1 MPLWNDQDEKVP
13 RLSPGCIAALDWIGW
28 CSVLAESPLWWRR
41 EWKVQLGHF
50 DEESES
56 EKFKLDEG
64 WSSPQAENSSPLN
77 NWVCL
82 ELTSTRLA
90 VKAQFIVMD
99 FNTMLCRHFCLSV
112 KARLHDG
119 MTGPVTMTTKSQ
131 RKVLNRG
138 ERLLKA
144 GDSEGPL
151 VIVRVKSQPWASQGN
166 TQRLFSSFLD
176 CLTCYDSLLKKKRAA
191 AWIATQFDC
200 LQIPSLLINMQ
211 LLQCYIFVPF
221 SSSLPWQQRRGRD

>member
-82 ELTSTRLA
+82 ELTRARLA
-90 VKAQFIVMD
+90 VKAQFILMD
-99 FNTMLCRHFCLSV
+99 FNRMQCHYFCLSV

-131 RKVLNRG
+131 RKVLNRR

-144 GDSEGPL
+144 GDSEGQL
-151 VIVRVKSQPWASQGN
+151 VIGHCQGQKP
-166 TQRLFSSFLD
+166 TLSMPREHSKTFFPQ
-176 CLTCYDSLLKKKRAA
+176 
-191 AWIATQFDC
+191 
-200 LQIPSLLINMQ
+200 
-211 LLQCYIFVPF
+211 
-221 SSSLPWQQRRGRD
+221 